1 MHVQISKQRKSEKLL
16 IVSSPQHS
24 GSQKETTSL
33 CAAPPP
39 PPPSPLM
46 ADSCK
51 HLLKTDQFVMYELKR
66 CTKSLV
72 SSNCR
77 FLKIHTIVCGKSHL
91 MVEFLINLWWDKIA
105 KAENLQPITYMSFE
119 NIAFI
124 TTLWAYC
131 VNTFCLT

>member
-16 IVSSPQHS
+16 IVPSPQHS

-39 PPPSPLM
+39 PPPPLM
-46 ADSCK
+46 TDSCK

-66 CTKSLV
+66 CTKNLV
-72 SSNCR
+72 SNNCR

-91 MVEFLINLWWDKIA
+91 MVKFLINL
-105 KAENLQPITYMSFE
+105 
-119 NIAFI
+119 
-124 TTLWAYC
+124 
-131 VNTFCLT
+131 